1 MNTHRVQEKG
11 HGHFGG
17 YYYAYYTREEITK
30 NVTLKNNNNV
40 RQNMILFNGNWIWLR
55 KQAMW
60 KTWDPFALKQ
70 YLLIYTIASTMF

>member
-40 RQNMILFNGNWIWLR
+40 RQNMILFNGN
-55 KQAMW
+55 
-60 KTWDPFALKQ
+60 
-70 YLLIYTIASTMF
+70 